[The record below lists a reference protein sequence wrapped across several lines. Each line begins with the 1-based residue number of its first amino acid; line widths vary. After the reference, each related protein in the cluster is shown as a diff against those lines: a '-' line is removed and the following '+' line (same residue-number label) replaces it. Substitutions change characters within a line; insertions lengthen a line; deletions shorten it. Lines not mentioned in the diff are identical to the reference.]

1 MGEGKGKERGN
12 RGKKGV
18 KERGERKGRITY
30 SRRDSP
36 LTLKYIKNEM
46 KIVTRAVTP
55 PQYLVANPL
64 PACAA
69 VAKEDGEKSREKSRE
84 KR

>member
-1 MGEGKGKERGN
+1 
-12 RGKKGV
+12 
-18 KERGERKGRITY
+18 
-30 SRRDSP
+30 
-36 LTLKYIKNEM
+36 M

-69 VAKEDGEKSREKSRE
+69 VAKEGGEKSREKR
-84 KR
+84 